1 VTVCGV
7 MGGVL
12 GACSLLVFIGYDVK
26 LDLHWCS
33 LVSDACSL
41 TAAMPD
47 KRMRPIVKQEPGAGC
62 AQELPQQQQAAA
74 TAAGEREGQHHRI
87 EDEAAE
93 GGVELGLQLLRANA
107 DVQAIALQWM
117 ERERA
122 MGEELL
128 QSKAQVAELR
138 AEIRIKD
145 AALESEV
152 RSREAKDAV
161 HKAHVVLLESKL
173 LSKDDALEAKDAA
186 HKAVKAK
193 VAILESELLS
203 KEAALQAQIFGRYA
217 APGKHLV
224 SGPYPAASQRQ
235 HPHSNRRTLNNV
247 HAPLHSESVTVLQ
260 QSWHPR
266 LPL

>member
-1 VTVCGV
+1 
-7 MGGVL
+7 
-12 GACSLLVFIGYDVK
+12 
-26 LDLHWCS
+26 
-33 LVSDACSL
+33 
-41 TAAMPD
+41 MPD
-47 KRMRPIVKQEPGAGC
+47 KRMRPIVKQEPGTDG
-62 AQELPQQQQAAA
+62 AQELPKAAA
-74 TAAGEREGQHHRI
+74 TGAGERESDGQHHDRV
-87 EDEAAE
+87 EDER
-93 GGVELGLQLLRANA
+93 GVVPGLRLLRANA
-107 DVQAIALQWM
+107 EVQAVALQWM

-122 MGEELL
+122 MEEELL
-128 QSKAQVAELR
+128 QSKAHVAQLL
-138 AEIRIKD
+138 AQIRIKD

-186 HKAVKAK
+186 HKAK